1 MPKTGLYDNLINKA
15 LDLEIS
21 KAEQKHL
28 KVITAPLDEGDSYLY
43 FARYLSGVLA
53 QVLSSLPEKD
63 RVEKQLEIANDI
75 IQLVL
80 KKAPRTL
87 HPLDAQVI
95 RKDLL
100 LGILERDLER
110 PDSPLSTHCLITGS
124 RHEPSFVSQLVK
136 EIASADKVDIL
147 CSFVKWSGVR
157 VLQEQL
163 EALASAGRLLRTVTT
178 CYMGA
183 TDLKAVE
190 FLRGLP
196 QSQVKVSYDTRR
208 TRLHAKAYIFHRN
221 TGLGSA
227 YIGSSNLSRA
237 ALIEGLE
244 WNVKISQSESPSL
257 WSKICG
263 TFETHWND
271 SEFELYTV
279 SSHERLAKALELE
292 RKPIDGDDF
301 TAPFLDLAPYPF
313 QQEILDRLQSER
325 ELHNR
330 YRNLVV
336 AATGT
341 GKTLIAAFDY
351 RRFRQQTDQASLGRR
366 VRLLFIA
373 HREEIL
379 KQSLARFRA
388 VLRDYNFGELYVGGN
403 APVGHDHLFASIQ
416 TFNSRELSERFAP
429 DHFDYVVID
438 EFHHAAAPTY
448 RELLQWVRPKVLLGL
463 TATPERADGEDIVRF
478 FDSHIAA
485 EVRLPDA
492 VDRGLLCTFQYF
504 AITDPIDYSAL
515 RWQRGAYVA
524 EDLDKLLTGND
535 MRAQLIIDKLRS
547 IVLDIKLVRGLGF
560 CTSIEH
566 AKYMAKVFCR
576 CGIPAISLTA
586 DSERQERDTA
596 YRRLVEREVNFI
608 FTVDLFNEGVDIPE
622 VDTILMLRP
631 TESLTVFLQQMGRG
645 LRLTPEKDCLTVLD
659 FVGHAHKSF
668 RYDRQFRALM
678 RPGSGPISEEVA
690 RGFAHLPSGCVIHM
704 EPVAK
709 AYILENIRQAI
720 HSTRLQLVQRI
731 REFET
736 ESDLRL
742 TLDVFTS
749 YHHLELDQ
757 IYKHASWER
766 LLVLA
771 DKRDDFYDPD
781 EERLTK
787 GMRRIASISAPK
799 CIAALIHLTEM
810 GSDDGT
816 IGQLTEEESRFLT
829 MLHYIMWGKQWPEK
843 MLTDSLM
850 RLRKNEVIFEEMKK
864 LLALRRD
871 ITDQLPIATD
881 LPPNCTLELH
891 ARYSRDE
898 ILCAFGLS
906 TVSHAMPFREGV
918 LHVPELDSDIFFVT
932 LNKTERDYSPTTM
945 YEDYAIS
952 EDLFHWQS
960 QSTTSE
966 LSNTGQ
972 RYINHGSQGGSIF
985 LFVREQKR
993 RNGAT
998 EPYIFLGP
1006 MEYVG
1011 HEGSKPMSITWRLR
1025 HPLPAR
1031 LLPTIRQLA
1040 VS

>member
-21 KAEQKHL
+21 KAEQKNL
-28 KVITAPLDEGDSYLY
+28 KVIIAPLDEGDSYLY

-75 IQLVL
+75 IQVVP

-87 HPLDAQVI
+87 HALDAQVI

-163 EALASAGRLLRTVTT
+163 EALASAGRLLR
-178 CYMGA
+178 
-183 TDLKAVE
+183 
-190 FLRGLP
+190 
-196 QSQVKVSYDTRR
+196 
-208 TRLHAKAYIFHRN
+208 
-221 TGLGSA
+221 
-227 YIGSSNLSRA
+227 
-237 ALIEGLE
+237 
-244 WNVKISQSESPSL
+244 
-257 WSKICG
+257 
-263 TFETHWND
+263 
-271 SEFELYTV
+271 
-279 SSHERLAKALELE
+279 
-292 RKPIDGDDF
+292 
-301 TAPFLDLAPYPF
+301 
-313 QQEILDRLQSER
+313 
-325 ELHNR
+325 
-330 YRNLVV
+330 
-336 AATGT
+336 
-341 GKTLIAAFDY
+341 
-351 RRFRQQTDQASLGRR
+351 
-366 VRLLFIA
+366 
-373 HREEIL
+373 
-379 KQSLARFRA
+379 
-388 VLRDYNFGELYVGGN
+388 
-403 APVGHDHLFASIQ
+403 
-416 TFNSRELSERFAP
+416 
-429 DHFDYVVID
+429 
-438 EFHHAAAPTY
+438 
-448 RELLQWVRPKVLLGL
+448 
-463 TATPERADGEDIVRF
+463 
-478 FDSHIAA
+478 
-485 EVRLPDA
+485 
-492 VDRGLLCTFQYF
+492 
-504 AITDPIDYSAL
+504 
-515 RWQRGAYVA
+515 
-524 EDLDKLLTGND
+524 
-535 MRAQLIIDKLRS
+535 
-547 IVLDIKLVRGLGF
+547 
-560 CTSIEH
+560 
-566 AKYMAKVFCR
+566 
-576 CGIPAISLTA
+576 
-586 DSERQERDTA
+586 
-596 YRRLVEREVNFI
+596 
-608 FTVDLFNEGVDIPE
+608 
-622 VDTILMLRP
+622 
-631 TESLTVFLQQMGRG
+631 
-645 LRLTPEKDCLTVLD
+645 LTPEKDCLTVLD

-678 RPGSGPISEEVA
+678 RPGCGPIYEEVA

-731 REFET
+731 REFEG
-736 ESDLRL
+736 ESELSL
-742 TLDVFTS
+742 TLDNFTS

-771 DKRDDFYDPD
+771 DKRDDFSDPD

-787 GMRRIASISAPK
+787 GMRRMASISAPK
-799 CIAALIHLTEM
+799 CIAAWMHLTEM
-810 GSDDGT
+810 GNDDGT

-829 MLHYIMWGKQWPEK
+829 MLHYIMWGKQWPERT
-843 MLTDSLM
+843 LADSLT
-850 RLRKNEVIFEEMKK
+850 RLRKNEVIFEEMEK

-881 LPPNCTLELH
+881 IPPNCTLELH
-891 ARYSRDE
+891 AGYSRDE

-918 LHVPELDSDIFFVT
+918 LYVPELDSDIFFVT

-972 RYINHGSQGGSIF
+972 RYINHRSKGGSIF

-993 RNGAT
+993 RNGVT

-1006 MEYVG
+1006 MEYVS
-1011 HEGSKPMSITWRLR
+1011 HEGSRPMSITWRLK